1 MKKILLII
9 LFSISIQA
17 VAQTTINDGQKIS
30 GHWTKAN
37 SPYIIKGVA
46 TIPQNATLTI
56 DAGVVV
62 KLYTGNSNI
71 RTLESFDLGTIIV
84 NGTLIAKGVS
94 GLPVVFTR
102 VGNSGNWGVI
112 VFHTTSKNSVLENCK
127 IEYAGSV
134 VNAINMV
141 SLYGAVSLY
150 ESFAQISYCE
160 ISNNTATAISAIKS
174 SPKITNNTI
183 VKNGNVGIYC
193 YNLSSPEISNNTI
206 SENGWQGVYANDSS
220 KPTVINSIIW
230 DNEKENNFGNGTV
243 SYSVVEES
251 NLNANATDAGQNI
264 FAIDPLFN
272 NSQKNDFSLKKESPC
287 IRAGKNMVNLGA
299 EDITNEIVVIDN
311 NSEEYKIYYAAE
323 IQNELDNSKLFKPKG
338 EFETTT
344 EYENRQKNATKL
356 KNEILLKYQTKYE
369 AIVSEKQKEEDKI
382 RIQKI
387 KDSYT
392 EFEIDF
398 VDIGTYNAD
407 NQTFLVTMIFTPPLS
422 QNKNQFSQNIS
433 VPISE
438 AKSLKENSKNIKTT
452 ASEQLLEDGI
462 TYDVFNINIIHPIT
476 GSVYPFG
483 IQREPLHLDAVENA
497 VITDEDLKGIPYI
510 TTNINFIEPSGNK
523 LLDAEEKANL
533 ELTLKNEGEGSA
545 INLKIKIESSLA
557 FGITND
563 KEFNIPKIKAGE
575 TQKILIPIKA
585 DQTIKTGELTFN
597 LTFEEK
603 RGFPPAP
610 FNITIGTQE
619 LKSPKLEFI
628 EAGII
633 EQQGNKNNIIENGEL
648 IMATLLIQN
657 KGQGIAKD
665 VRTTIKINDDKILAI
680 KTDEFPLEQYIS
692 KLEPGEAKKINFMF
706 SVNWLYD
713 GTDDLPI
720 DIEIA
725 EPKGQY
731 GGTFSAGL
739 KMKTQSLAVNE
750 VKVDGVYS
758 NDIDINDASLS
769 IDVDKNIPVSSKKYE
784 NRYALIIGNENYSD
798 YQQGLSPM
806 SNVEFAIH
814 DAQIFKQYANKTLGI
829 PENNII
835 ELYDGQKHEM
845 ERDIKA
851 FVRLAELAGGKAE
864 LFVYY
869 AGHGYPDENSKD
881 AYIMP
886 VNISGN
892 DVTAGIKLADFYKD
906 LAKHKTKRVTV
917 FIDACFSGGGRNE
930 GLVAARSGIL
940 LKPKENILK
949 GEIIVF
955 SASSGDQISLPYR
968 KKHHGIFTYFLLK
981 ALQDSKGDITYGE
994 LADELIMKVQAS
1006 SITVNKKEQ
1015 NPKVNVSQQI
1025 NDTWE
1030 KWNFKE

>member
-1 MKKILLII
+1 MKKLLTIILLAISTQII
-9 LFSISIQA
+9 
-17 VAQTTINDGQKIS
+17 AQTVINDGQKIS
-30 GHWTKAN
+30 GRWTRAN

-46 TIPQNATLTI
+46 TIPQKATLTI
-56 DAGVVV
+56 DPGVTV
-62 KLYTGNSNI
+62 KLYTGVSNI
-71 RTLESFDLGTIIV
+71 RTLSSFDLGTIIV
-84 NGTLIAKGVS
+84 NGTLTAKGTS
-94 GLPVVFTR
+94 NLPITFTR
-102 VGNSGNWGVI
+102 VGNSGHWGVI
-112 VFHTTSKNSVLENCK
+112 IFHTVSKSSILKNCK

-134 VNAINMV
+134 VNAVNMV
-141 SLYGAVSLY
+141 SLYGAISFY
-150 ESFAQISYCE
+150 ESFGEVSNCQIN
-160 ISNNTATAISAIKS
+160 NNTATAISLIKS
-174 SPKITNNTI
+174 SPKITNNNIT
-183 VKNGNVGIYC
+183 KNGNVGIYC
-193 YNLSSPEISNNTI
+193 YNISSPEITNNTI
-206 SENGWQGVYANDSS
+206 SENGWQGIYANDSS
-220 KPTVINSIIW
+220 KPTIINSIIW
-230 DNEKENNFGNGTV
+230 NNEKDNNFGGGTV
-243 SYSVVEES
+243 SYSVIEEA
-251 NLNANATDAGQNI
+251 NLNANATNAGKNL
-264 FAIDPLFN
+264 FAINPLFN
-272 NSQKNDFSLKKESPC
+272 NPKKNDFSLKKESPC

-299 EDITNEIVVIDN
+299 EEITTEIVVIDN

-338 EFETTT
+338 EFETTS
-344 EYENRQKNATKL
+344 EYENRQQNATKL
-356 KNEILLKYQTKYE
+356 KNEILLKYETKYQ
-369 AIVSEKQKEEDKI
+369 AIVAKKQKESDKV

-392 EFEIDF
+392 EFDIDF
-398 VDIGTYNAD
+398 IDIGTYNAD
-407 NQTFLVTMIFTPPLS
+407 NQTFLTTLIFSPPLS
-422 QNKNQFSQNIS
+422 KNKNQYSQNIS

-438 AKSLKENSKNIKTT
+438 AKSLKQNSANIKIS
-452 ASEQLLEDGI
+452 ASEQLLEDGM

-483 IQREPLHLDAVENA
+483 IQKEPLYLDAEENA
-497 VITDEDLKGIPYI
+497 VVTDEDLKGIPYI
-510 TTNINFIEPSGNK
+510 TADINFIEPSGNK

-533 ELTLKNEGEGSA
+533 ELSLKNEGEGSA
-545 INLKIKIESSLA
+545 INLKIKIESSA
-557 FGITND
+557 DFGITYD
-563 KEFNIPKIKAGE
+563 KEFNIPKIKSGE

-585 DQTIKTGELTFN
+585 DQTIKIGELTFN
-597 LTFEEK
+597 LTFSEK

-619 LKSPKLEFI
+619 LKTPKLVFV

-648 IMATLLIQN
+648 VLATLLIQN
-657 KGQGIAKD
+657 KGQGIAKN
-665 VRTTIKINDDKILAI
+665 VRTTIKIKNDNILAI
-680 KTDEFPLEQYIS
+680 KTDEFPLEQYI
-692 KLEPGEAKKINFMF
+692 KELKPGEAKKINFMF
-706 SVNWLYD
+706 SVNWLYEGSD
-713 GTDDLPI
+713 NLPI
-720 DIEIA
+720 DIELS

-731 GGTFSAGL
+731 GGIFSIGL
-739 KMKTQSLAVNE
+739 KMRTQSLAVNE

-758 NDIDINDASLS
+758 DDIDINDASLS

-814 DAQIFKQYANKTLGI
+814 DAQVFKQYANKTLGI
-829 PENNII
+829 PETNII

-869 AGHGYPDENSKD
+869 AGHGFPEESSKD

-886 VNISGN
+886 VNVSGN

-906 LAKHKTKRVTV
+906 LTKHKTKRVTV

-940 LKPKENILK
+940 LKPKENKLN

-968 KKHHGIFTYFLLK
+968 KKHHGIFTYYLLK
-981 ALQDSKGDITYGE
+981 ALQNSKGDITYGQ
-994 LADELIMKVQAS
+994 LADEVINKVQAS
-1006 SITVNKKEQ
+1006 SLTVNKKEQ
-1015 NPKVNVSQQI
+1015 NPKVNVSQEI
-1025 NDTWE
+1025 NESWE